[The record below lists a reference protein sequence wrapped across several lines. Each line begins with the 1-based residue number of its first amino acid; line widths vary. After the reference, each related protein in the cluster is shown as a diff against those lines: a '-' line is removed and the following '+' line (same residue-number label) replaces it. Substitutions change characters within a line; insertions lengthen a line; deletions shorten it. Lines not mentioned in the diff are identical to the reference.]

1 MPVNL
6 FDNVDKRH
14 ASSLL
19 IIILATIMSSCAIV
33 RSDDITKIALLAPFE
48 GRYREIGYN
57 ALYAVRLAMTE
68 HQAQNIHLLAVDD
81 GGSVK
86 SAIDRVEALNAD
98 PDVEAIIALGQVT
111 SYPSVQQANDKP
123 LVIVGFWGYAHAD
136 DDTLIV
142 SHPEIAEQV
151 TTIQAITDLDLTSP
165 TVGGDLYMLDQM
177 PDLYE
182 NLDNLN
188 IISSGTLPSAD
199 FYDRYT
205 NSAQYVPDPNLLAT
219 LTYDV
224 AGLVISA
231 LQTNT
236 PISTM
241 QYNGINGTL
250 SFADG
255 YWTQAPINRYQY
267 ANEQWTLAD

>member
-1 MPVNL
+1 VGL
-6 FDNVDKRH
+6 ERRFVLSILILI
-14 ASSLL
+14 ASIL
-19 IIILATIMSSCAIV
+19 ISSCAVV

-98 PDVEAIIALGQVT
+98 PDVEAIIALGQFT
-111 SYPSVQQANDKP
+111 SYPSVQQVNDKP

-136 DDTLIV
+136 NDTLIV
-142 SHPEIAEQV
+142 SHREIVEQV

-165 TVGGDLYMLDQM
+165 MVGGDLYMLDQM

-199 FYDRYT
+199 FYDRYIT
-205 NSAQYVPDPNLLAT
+205 SAQYVPDPNLLAT

-241 QYNGINGTL
+241 QYDGINGTV
-250 SFADG
+250 SFTDG

-267 ANEQWTLAD
+267 INGQWTLAD